1 MNKHSYE
8 ATIEVDDEK
17 IKGFI
22 NDLFGDKG
30 EYENRQKRFG
40 ESATSDAL
48 SFFHNRYALGDASE
62 DIIRILENIAV
73 SMYFRGFN
81 RAFEYYVKH
90 EDIFNLE
97 NNENTKQD

>member
-1 MNKHSYE
+1 MIKHSYE
-8 ATIEVDDEK
+8 ATIDVEDEK

-22 NDLFGDKG
+22 KDMFGDKE

-40 ESATSDAL
+40 EAATYDAL
-48 SFFHNRYALGDASE
+48 SFFHNRYALGDTPE
-62 DIIRILENIAV
+62 DTIKILENIAV

-97 NNENTKQD
+97 SNDKSE

>member
-22 NDLFGDKG
+22 NDLFGDKE

-40 ESATSDAL
+40 EAATKDAL
-48 SFFHNRYALGDASE
+48 SFFHNSFKIGDTPQ
-62 DIIRILENIAV
+62 DTIKVLENIAV

-81 RAFEYYVKH
+81 RAFEYYIKH

-97 NNENTKQD
+97 GNGKTE

>member
-8 ATIEVDDEK
+8 ATIDVDDERT
-17 IKGFI
+17 KGFI
-22 NDLFGDKG
+22 NDLFGDKE
-30 EYENRQKRFG
+30 EYENRHKRFV
-40 ESATSDAL
+40 EAAISDAL
-48 SFFHNRYALGDASE
+48 SFFRNSYALGEASE
-62 DIIRILENIAV
+62 DIIKILENIAV

-97 NNENTKQD
+97 SNDKSE

>member
-17 IKGFI
+17 IKDFI
-22 NDLFGDKG
+22 NDLFGDK
-30 EYENRQKRFG
+30 EEHENRHKRF
-40 ESATSDAL
+40 EEAVTSDAL
-48 SFFHNRYALGDASE
+48 SFFYNRFKPKESSE
-62 DIIRILENIAV
+62 ETIRILKLVAV

-97 NNENTKQD
+97 SDEDTKQD

>member
-17 IKGFI
+17 VKEFI
-22 NDLFGDKG
+22 NDLFGNTE

-48 SFFHNRYALGDASE
+48 SFFHNRYALRDASE
-62 DIIRILENIAV
+62 DTIKLLENIAV

-97 NNENTKQD
+97 SNDKSE